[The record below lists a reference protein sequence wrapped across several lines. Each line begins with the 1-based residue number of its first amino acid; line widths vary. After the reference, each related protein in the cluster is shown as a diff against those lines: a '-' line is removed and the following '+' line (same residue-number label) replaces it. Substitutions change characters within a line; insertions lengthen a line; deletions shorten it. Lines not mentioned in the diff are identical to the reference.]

1 MSALEPA
8 AESVVVPHDATS
20 VALVRRS
27 LDRTLHEVGVAG
39 NPRDD
44 ALIVLSELVS
54 NAVKH
59 ASPLGDSDIGVRWVV
74 DSERLEIAVTD
85 GGSHTDPVADIAAMT
100 AVGGRGLDI
109 VRKLSLGWGVSESDG
124 HVTVWATLPV
134 SDRPEGN
141 GDAPPDGPGPGH
153 PPPGDAATAH

>member
-8 AESVVVPHDATS
+8 AESVVVPHDVTS

-27 LDRTLHEVGVAG
+27 LDRTLRQVGVADD
-39 NPRDD
+39 PRDD

-59 ASPLGDSDIGVRWVV
+59 ASPLGGRGIGVSWTI
-74 DSERLEIAVTD
+74 DADRLGIQVTD

-124 HVTVWATLPV
+124 RVTVWATLPV
-134 SDRPEGN
+134 TP
-141 GDAPPDGPGPGH
+141 DALPPAPGAPR
-153 PPPGDAATAH
+153 

>member
-8 AESVVVPHDATS
+8 AESVVVPHAATS

-27 LDRTLHEVGVAG
+27 LDRTLHDVGVDG
-39 NPRDD
+39 NARDD

-59 ASPLGDSDIGVRWVV
+59 ASPLGDSGIAVRWVV
-74 DSERLEIAVTD
+74 GADRLEIAVTD

-134 SDRPEGN
+134 T
-141 GDAPPDGPGPGH
+141 PD
-153 PPPGDAATAH
+153 DAAPGGSGQGA